1 MGSLA
6 LKFEQLIYPSLG
18 MKIST
23 AKAVDTIECSHPFSM
38 TLRWGAG
45 GEACDFFFFF
55 FLFPFGCRTTGLSFE
70 ESGEPGKDPGN
81 HL

>member
-6 LKFEQLIYPSLG
+6 LKFEQLIDPSLG

-23 AKAVDTIECSHPFSM
+23 AKALDTIECSHPFSM

-45 GEACDFFFFF
+45 GEACDFLGVFFLVFFFSIW
-55 FLFPFGCRTTGLSFE
+55 LQNNRAIL
-70 ESGEPGKDPGN
+70 
-81 HL
+81 